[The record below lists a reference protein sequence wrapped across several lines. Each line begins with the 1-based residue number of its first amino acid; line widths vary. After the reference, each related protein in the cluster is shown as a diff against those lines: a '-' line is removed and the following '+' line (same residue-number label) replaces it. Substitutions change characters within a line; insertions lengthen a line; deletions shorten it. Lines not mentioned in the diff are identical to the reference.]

1 VIALDARAERTL
13 AELEPR
19 APIAFALG
27 GERTGL
33 PAEVAAAAGEVARI
47 PLADGAESLNVA
59 IAGALALYELRR
71 VQP

>member
-1 VIALDARAERTL
+1 
-13 AELEPR
+13 
-19 APIAFALG
+19 
-27 GERTGL
+27 
-33 PAEVAAAAGEVARI
+33 VARI